1 MARIFSTEIYF
12 NQHTYHAVVTVTS
25 QDQRVKYTVR
35 LLDDVLRN
43 FIPEGV
49 LTYDEEE
56 GFSTAGQSRRN
67 GPLLKAI
74 SDAIRLHVA
83 S

>member
-1 MARIFSTEIYF
+1 MARIFSTEIHF
-12 NQHTYHAVVTVTS
+12 NQHTYLAVVTVTS
-25 QDQRVKYTVR
+25 QEQKTKYTVR
-35 LLDDVLRN
+35 LLDNALRN

-49 LTYDEEE
+49 LTYDETE
-56 GFSTAGQSRRN
+56 GFSTAGQSSRN

-74 SDAIRLHVA
+74 SDAIRLHVV